1 MTKREAELLRV
12 GASPSTVAARAD
24 SAGPAA
30 GADSAGPVKGGTAA
44 WACHVGFPPSTIF
57 PFTPPERMG
66 IRNLFEFQTLM
77 YRPLY
82 WLGRGG
88 QPGVDYDLSL
98 AGPPEWSGDG
108 RSVTVTLKPWKWSN
122 GEPICADNV
131 MFWINMM
138 VVKGSRYGGYSPGY
152 LPDNLR
158 SYQKVAEDKVRLD
171 FDRAYSKTWVLMNQ
185 LTLITPMPRA
195 WDRTAH
201 DTTANASADLA
212 DIPAVYDYLVAQ
224 NGEWTQES
232 NELRTTWPSSP
243 VWSVVNGPWRLQ
255 DFALDGTVTFVPNE
269 HYCGPNKPYLDEFRQ
284 VPTSS
289 DDEQYRLLQ
298 SGPHGPG
305 ALQVGFLPH
314 GLPPEPPRSYRLVPQ
329 QVCLINYMPL
339 NFGNPTVA
347 GRMIRQPYVRQ
358 ALQCTLDQ
366 DTAIR
371 DIFHGY
377 GYPTTGPVPVVPD
390 RDRLSHAQSGHTIG
404 FDIERAR
411 RLLTDHG
418 WDINRVPAV
427 CVRPGAGP
435 GCAGEGIGAG
445 TRLSFTVRYAA
456 GRVALTQLMH
466 QFKRDAAEAG
476 IELRLQEVNGSVL
489 VGQDHSEGD
498 KPQLWEL
505 QCWNGGWVFY
515 GHPTGE
521 VLFKTGAGSNY
532 GRYSDPKADE
542 LIDRTVVSDDLDA
555 LHDYQG
561 YIAEQAPVIWTPGF
575 PLRVF
580 AVDNNLRGFEPVNPY
595 GMINP
600 ENWYYAKR

>member
-1 MTKREAELLRV
+1 MTKREFHLVTADA
-12 GASPSTVAARAD
+12 GPSTVAAGVD
-24 SAGPAA
+24 SAR
-30 GADSAGPVKGGTAA
+30 PVGGGTAS

-66 IRNLFEFQTLM
+66 IRNLFEFQALM

-82 WLGRGG
+82 WLGRRG

-98 AGPPEWSGDG
+98 ADPPEWSDDG

-122 GEPICADNV
+122 GETLCANNV

-152 LPDNLR
+152 LPDNLT
-158 SYQKVAEDKVRLD
+158 SYQKVAEDKVRFD
-171 FDRAYSKTWVLMNQ
+171 FDRVYSKTWVLMNQ

-201 DTTANASADLA
+201 DAPANASADLT

-232 NELRTTWPSSP
+232 NEFRTTWPSSP

-255 DFALDGTVTFVPNE
+255 RFELDGTVTFVPNE
-269 HYCGPNKPYLDEFRQ
+269 HYSGPNKPYLDEFRQ

-289 DDEQYRLLQ
+289 DDAQYRLLQ
-298 SGPHGPG
+298 VGPRAPG

-314 GLPPEPPRSYRLVPQ
+314 GLPPEPPEHYRLVPQ
-329 QVCLINYMPL
+329 EIYQINYMPL
-339 NFGNPTVA
+339 NFANPTAA
-347 GRMIRQPYVRQ
+347 GRLIRQPYVRQ

-377 GYPTTGPVPVVPD
+377 GYRTSGPVPAVPD
-390 RDRLSHAQSGHTIG
+390 SDRISPAQRGNPMR
-404 FDIERAR
+404 FDIQRAR
-411 RLLTDHG
+411 QLLADHG
-418 WDINRVPAV
+418 WDVSRTPAV

-435 GCAGEGIGAG
+435 GCAGEGIDAGA
-445 TRLSFTVRYAA
+445 RLSFNVRYAQ
-456 GRVALTQLMH
+456 GRVALTRLMH
-466 QFKRDAAEAG
+466 QFRRDAAQAG

-489 VGQDHSEGD
+489 VGQDHGEEG
-498 KPQLWEL
+498 QGNRHLWEL
-505 QCWNGGWVFY
+505 QCWNGGWAFY

-542 LIDRTVVSDDLDA
+542 LIDRTVVSEGLDA
-555 LHDYQG
+555 LYEYQD
-561 YIAEQAPVIWTPGF
+561 YIAEQVPVIWTPGF